1 MDDRTRQLDL
11 TAPIPTGNIKAA
23 AAAAGATSA
32 DLWMVPYDQLHYDP
46 ADNIRAVDTEWVAH
60 LAALMRENGY
70 DKGSPLHCYARKV
83 DGKDLLYVYKGQHR
97 YLAAGHV
104 IATGKDLGKI
114 PVVVRDAKTVNRA
127 EMLIDGYQSNNGKP
141 SSPLDLAAAVA
152 KLRDLHGMA
161 LAAICRR
168 LNVTDQTIRDVGL
181 LERAPAE
188 LHQLIRSGQ
197 CTGTLAIEQIRLH
210 GGDKALER
218 IVAGISKA
226 TEAGK
231 TKVTKKYLEAA
242 PLLDTHPD
250 PEPSREHAAPAPA
263 TTDSD
268 TDNDSSTDADAAPLV
283 ASTTA
288 DTAIETQA
296 PMQPASRQSA
306 PAKISEKQSK
316 QLLQALQAVLH
327 DKNFGRLA
335 KPTIEAVHT
344 ALLPLADLLDLP
356 SPGKVW
362 PVSEPDAN
370 GGCKPIDTVC
380 GPDRTG
386 RIKGP
391 LAYIRV
397 AQPAPGAWIYAI
409 EYNTGTSFA
418 SDPLKVS
425 HQTRAVWTRVQA
437 IRSGAARLIETIKS
451 PVHGRTKAEQ
461 ASFKRILEW
470 AHEIIDMPDPDMTA
484 EFSAATAKG
493 ERPDLSDVLTAIG
506 HKQRIASNRA
516 LLDAAFPT
524 YKAKL
529 ALGPESAWPFP
540 TGAAN

>member
-1 MDDRTRQLDL
+1 MDDRTQQLDL

-46 ADNIRAVDTEWVAH
+46 SDNIRPVDPEWVAH

-97 YLAAGHV
+97 YLAAGHA

-114 PVVVRDAKTVNRA
+114 PVVVRDAKNVNRA
-127 EMLIDGYQSNNGKP
+127 EMVIDGYLSNNGKP
-141 SSPLDLAAAVA
+141 SSPLDMAVA
-152 KLRDLHGMA
+152 VAELRDIHGMS
-161 LAAICRR
+161 LAAICKR
-168 LNVTDQTIRDVGL
+168 LGVTDQTIRDVAL

-188 LHQLIRSGQ
+188 LHQLVRKGQ

-218 IVAGISKA
+218 IVVGISKA
-226 TEAGK
+226 AEAGK
-231 TKVTKKYLEAA
+231 AKVTKKYLEAA
-242 PLLDTHPD
+242 PLLDTHSD
-250 PEPSREHAAPAPA
+250 PEPSPEHAAPATA
-263 TTDSD
+263 NS
-268 TDNDSSTDADAAPLV
+268 NTDAHVAPLV
-283 ASTTA
+283 ASTAA
-288 DTAIETQA
+288 DATIETHA
-296 PMQPASRQSA
+296 PMQAASRQSA

-344 ALLPLADLLDLP
+344 ALMPLADLLGRP
-356 SPGKVW
+356 TITKVW
-362 PVSEPDAN
+362 PVSDPDAN
-370 GGCKPIDTVC
+370 GGCEPVDTVC
-380 GPDRTG
+380 GPERTG

-425 HQTRAVWTRVQA
+425 PQTRAVWTRVQA

-451 PVHGRTKAEQ
+451 PLHGRTKTEQ

-470 AHEIIDMPDPDMTA
+470 AHEIIDMPDPDMTV

-493 ERPDLSDVLTAIG
+493 ERPDLSDVLMAIG

-529 ALGPESAWPFP
+529 ALGPASAWPFP
-540 TGAAN
+540 TGAAK

>member
-1 MDDRTRQLDL
+1 MDGRTRQLDL

-23 AAAAGATSA
+23 AAAAGATKA
-32 DLWMVPYDQLHYDP
+32 DLWMVPYDQLRYDP
-46 ADNIRAVDTEWVAH
+46 ADNIRAVDTEWVSH
-60 LAALMRENGY
+60 LAALMRQNGY

-104 IATGKDLGKI
+104 IASGKDLGKI
-114 PVVVRDAKTVNRA
+114 PVVVRDAKNVNRA
-127 EMLIDGYQSNNGKP
+127 EMLIDGYLSNNGKP
-141 SSPLDLAAAVA
+141 SSPLDLAASVA
-152 KLRDLHGMA
+152 ELRDIHGMT
-161 LAAICRR
+161 LAAICKR

-181 LERAPAE
+181 LERAPTE
-188 LHQLIRSGQ
+188 LHQLVRNGQ

-218 IVAGISKA
+218 IVAGITKA
-226 TEAGK
+226 AEAGK
-231 TKVTKKYLEAA
+231 TKVTKKYLKAT
-242 PLLDTHPD
+242 PLLDTPPD
-250 PEPSREHAAPAPA
+250 SEPSPEQETATAAA
-263 TTDSD
+263 
-268 TDNDSSTDADAAPLV
+268 DADENAGDDAAPP
-283 ASTTA
+283 ASSAAPKGAVTP
-288 DTAIETQA
+288 QA
-296 PMQPASRQSA
+296 PLQAASLQSA
-306 PAKISEKQSK
+306 PTKISEKQSK

-335 KPTIEAVHT
+335 KPTIEAVHS
-344 ALLPLADLLDLP
+344 ALIPLADLLGRP
-356 SPGKVW
+356 SSTKVW
-362 PVSEPDAN
+362 PLSEPDTN
-370 GGCKPIDTVC
+370 GCCQSVDTVC
-380 GPDRTG
+380 GPERTG
-386 RIKGP
+386 RNKGP

-418 SDPLKVS
+418 SEPLKVS

-461 ASFKRILEW
+461 ASFKRIVEW
-470 AHEIIDMPDPDMTA
+470 ANEIIGMSDPDMTA

-529 ALGPESAWPFP
+529 ALGPASAWPFP

>member
-1 MDDRTRQLDL
+1 MDDRTQQLDL

-46 ADNIRAVDTEWVAH
+46 SDNIRPVDPEWVKH
-60 LAALMRENGY
+60 LTALMMENGY

-83 DGKDLLYVYKGQHR
+83 AGKDLLFVYKGQHR
-97 YLAAGHV
+97 YLAAGKA
-104 IATGKDLGKI
+104 IEAGKDIGKI

-127 EMLIDGYQSNNGKP
+127 EMVIDGYLSNNGKQ

-152 KLRDLHGMA
+152 ELRDIHGMT
-161 LAAICRR
+161 LAAICKR

-188 LHQLIRSGQ
+188 LHQLIRNGQ

-218 IVAGISKA
+218 IVVGISKA
-226 TEAGK
+226 AEAGK

-242 PLLDTHPD
+242 PLLDTRPD
-250 PEPSREHAAPAPA
+250 PEPSAEHAAPASA
-263 TTDSD
+263 D
-268 TDNDSSTDADAAPLV
+268 TDTDTAPL
-283 ASTTA
+283 AGSTTA
-288 DTAIETQA
+288 ECTIATQA
-296 PMQPASRQSA
+296 PMQAASRQSA
-306 PAKISEKQSK
+306 PTKISEKQSK

-344 ALLPLADLLDLP
+344 ALMPLADLLGRP
-356 SPGKVW
+356 STTKVW
-362 PVSEPDAN
+362 PLSEPDAN
-370 GGCKPIDTVC
+370 GCCEPVDTVC
-380 GPDRTG
+380 GPERTG

-425 HQTRAVWTRVQA
+425 PQTRAVWTRVQA

-451 PVHGRTKAEQ
+451 PAHGRTKAEQ

-506 HKQRIASNRA
+506 HKQRIASNKA
-516 LLDAAFPT
+516 LLDTAFPAR
-524 YKAKL
+524 KAKPGL
-529 ALGPESAWPFP
+529 DPASAWPFP

>member
-1 MDDRTRQLDL
+1 MDDRTQQFDL
-11 TAPIPTGNIKAA
+11 TGAIQTGNTKAA

-32 DLWMVPYDQLHYDP
+32 DLWMVPYERLHYDP
-46 ADNIRAVDTEWVAH
+46 SDNIRPVDPEWVAH
-60 LAALMRENGY
+60 LTALMMENGY

-83 DGKDLLYVYKGQHR
+83 KGKDLFFVYKGQHR
-97 YLAAGHV
+97 YLAAGKA
-104 IATGKDLGKI
+104 IEAGKDIGKI

-127 EMLIDGYQSNNGKP
+127 ELVIDGYLSNNGKQ

-152 KLRDLHGMA
+152 ELRDIHGMT
-161 LAAICRR
+161 LAAICKR

-181 LERAPAE
+181 LERAPVE
-188 LHQLIRSGQ
+188 LHRLVRNGQ

-210 GGDKALER
+210 GGEKALER
-218 IVAGISKA
+218 IVAGIAKA
-226 TEAGK
+226 AEAGK
-231 TKVTKKYLEAA
+231 TKVTKKYLDAA
-242 PLLDTHPD
+242 PLLDTHSD
-250 PEPSREHAAPAPA
+250 AEPSPERAAP
-263 TTDSD
+263 TSGETETD
-268 TDNDSSTDADAAPLV
+268 TNADATALS
-283 ASTTA
+283 ASTTTEA
-288 DTAIETQA
+288 TVETHA
-296 PMQPASRQSA
+296 PMQAASRQNA
-306 PAKISEKQSK
+306 PAKISETQSK

-327 DKNFGRLA
+327 DKNFGGLA
-335 KPTIEAVHT
+335 KPTIEAVHS
-344 ALLPLADLLDLP
+344 ALIPLADLLGRP
-356 SPGKVW
+356 SSTKVW
-362 PVSEPDAN
+362 PLSEPDAN
-370 GGCKPIDTVC
+370 GCCEPVDTVC
-380 GPDRTG
+380 GPERTG

-425 HQTRAVWTRVQA
+425 LQTRAVWTRVQA
-437 IRSGAARLIETIKS
+437 IRSGAARLIEMLKS

-461 ASFKRILEW
+461 ASFKRIIEW
-470 AHEIIDMPDPDMTA
+470 AHEIVGMSDPDMTP

-529 ALGPESAWPFP
+529 ALGPASAWPFP

>member
-1 MDDRTRQLDL
+1 MDDRTQQLDL

-46 ADNIRAVDTEWVAH
+46 SDNIRPVDPEWVAH

-97 YLAAGHV
+97 YLAAGHA

-114 PVVVRDAKTVNRA
+114 PVVVRDAKNVNRA
-127 EMLIDGYQSNNGKP
+127 EMVIDGYLSNNGKP
-141 SSPLDLAAAVA
+141 SSPLDLAVAVA
-152 KLRDLHGMA
+152 ELRDIHGMP
-161 LAAICRR
+161 LAAICKR
-168 LNVTDQTIRDVGL
+168 LDVTDQTIRDVAL
-181 LERAPAE
+181 LERAPVE
-188 LHQLIRSGQ
+188 LHQLVRKGQ
-197 CTGTLAIEQIRLH
+197 CTGTLAIEQIRQH
-210 GGDKALER
+210 GGEKALER
-218 IVAGISKA
+218 IVAGIAKA
-226 TEAGK
+226 AEAGK
-231 TKVTKKYLEAA
+231 TKVTKKYLVAT

-250 PEPSREHAAPAPA
+250 SEPSPEQATATAAA
-263 TTDSD
+263 
-268 TDNDSSTDADAAPLV
+268 DADENAGDDAAPP
-283 ASTTA
+283 ASSAAPKGTVTP
-288 DTAIETQA
+288 QA
-296 PMQPASRQSA
+296 PLQAASRQSA
-306 PAKISEKQSK
+306 PAKISDKQSK

-335 KPTIEAVHT
+335 KPTIEAVHS
-344 ALLPLADLLDLP
+344 ALIPLADLLGRP
-356 SPGKVW
+356 SSTKVW
-362 PVSEPDAN
+362 PLSEPDAN
-370 GGCKPIDTVC
+370 GCCEPVDTVC
-380 GPDRTG
+380 GPERTG

-470 AHEIIDMPDPDMTA
+470 AHEIVGMPDPHMTA

-506 HKQRIASNRA
+506 HKQRVASNRA

-529 ALGPESAWPFP
+529 ALGPASAWPFP

>member
-1 MDDRTRQLDL
+1 MDDRTQQLDL

-32 DLWMVPYDQLHYDP
+32 DLWMVPYEQLHYDP
-46 ADNIRAVDTEWVAH
+46 SDNIRPVDPEWVKH
-60 LAALMRENGY
+60 LTALMMENGY

-83 DGKDLLYVYKGQHR
+83 AGKDLLFVYKGQHR
-97 YLAAGHV
+97 YLAAGAA
-104 IATGKDLGKI
+104 IEAGKDIGKI

-127 EMLIDGYQSNNGKP
+127 EMVIDGYLSNNGKQ

-152 KLRDLHGMA
+152 ELRDIHGMT
-161 LAAICRR
+161 LAAICKR

-188 LHQLIRSGQ
+188 LHQLVRNGQ

-218 IVAGISKA
+218 IVVGIAKA
-226 TEAGK
+226 AEAGK
-231 TKVTKKYLEAA
+231 TKVTKKYLEAV
-242 PLLDTHPD
+242 PLLDAQPD
-250 PEPSREHAAPAPA
+250 PEPSPEHVDRAA
-263 TTDSD
+263 THT
-268 TDNDSSTDADAAPLV
+268 DAAPLA

-288 DTAIETQA
+288 ESTIATQA
-296 PMQPASRQSA
+296 PMQAASRQSA
-306 PAKISEKQSK
+306 HTKISEKQSK

-344 ALLPLADLLDLP
+344 ALMPLADLLGRL
-356 SPGKVW
+356 SPTKVW

-370 GGCKPIDTVC
+370 GCCEPVDTVC
-380 GPDRTG
+380 GPERTG

-397 AQPAPGAWIYAI
+397 AQPASGAWIYSI

-418 SDPLKVS
+418 SEPLKVS
-425 HQTRAVWTRVQA
+425 PQSRASWTRVQA
-437 IRSGAARLIETIKS
+437 IRSGAARLVGSIKS
-451 PVHGRTKAEQ
+451 PAHGRTKAEQ
-461 ASFKRILEW
+461 AAFKRILEW
-470 AHEIIDMPDPDMTA
+470 ANEIIDMPDPDMTA
-484 EFSAATAKG
+484 EFLAATTRA
-493 ERPDLSDVLTAIG
+493 EYPDLSDVLTAIG

-529 ALGPESAWPFP
+529 ALGPASAWPFP

>member
-1 MDDRTRQLDL
+1 MDDRTQQLDL

-46 ADNIRAVDTEWVAH
+46 SDNIRPVDPEWVAH

-97 YLAAGHV
+97 YLAAGHA

-114 PVVVRDAKTVNRA
+114 PVVVRDAKNVNRA
-127 EMLIDGYQSNNGKP
+127 EMVIDGYLSNNGKQ

-152 KLRDLHGMA
+152 ELRDIHGMT
-161 LAAICRR
+161 LAAICKR

-188 LHQLIRSGQ
+188 LHQLVRKGK

-218 IVAGISKA
+218 IVAGLSKA

-231 TKVTKKYLEAA
+231 TKVTKKYLVAT
-242 PLLDTHPD
+242 PLLDTPPD
-250 PEPSREHAAPAPA
+250 SEPSPGQATATAAA
-263 TTDSD
+263 
-268 TDNDSSTDADAAPLV
+268 DADENAGDDAAPP
-283 ASTTA
+283 ASSAAPKGAVTP
-288 DTAIETQA
+288 QA
-296 PMQPASRQSA
+296 PLQAASRQSA
-306 PAKISEKQSK
+306 PAKISDKQSK

-335 KPTIEAVHT
+335 KPTIEAVHS
-344 ALLPLADLLDLP
+344 ALIPLADLLGRP
-356 SPGKVW
+356 SSTKVW
-362 PVSEPDAN
+362 PLSEPDAN
-370 GGCKPIDTVC
+370 GCCEPVDTVC
-380 GPDRTG
+380 GPERTG

-470 AHEIIDMPDPDMTA
+470 ANEVIGMPDPDMTA

-506 HKQRIASNRA
+506 HKQRISSNKA
-516 LLDAAFPT
+516 LLDAAFPAR
-524 YKAKL
+524 KAKPGL
-529 ALGPESAWPFP
+529 DPASAWPFP